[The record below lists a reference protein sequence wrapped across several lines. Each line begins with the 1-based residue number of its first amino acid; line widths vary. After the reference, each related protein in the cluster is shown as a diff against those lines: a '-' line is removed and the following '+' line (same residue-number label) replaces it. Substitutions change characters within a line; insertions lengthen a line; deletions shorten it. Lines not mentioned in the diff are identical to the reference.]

1 MSKAKLFIE
10 SFLIYGLGGVISK
23 LIPLIMLPIITRLM
37 PDTFYFGLND
47 LSVTV
52 VSFGTAL
59 AIMGMCDAMFRMFFE
74 KEDEEYRKDICSSAL
89 GFTLLTSFAVFI
101 ILIIFRSFV
110 SKLIFSDVKYQNLL
124 LLTAMSIL
132 IGSTNSIVAAPTR
145 MNNQRK
151 VFLITNTLSSVLSY
165 AVSIPLLIRGYYV
178 VALPL
183 SSVISALAIEVI
195 FGILNKNWF
204 QLKRVNWQYIK
215 EMLVIGLPLLPN
227 FLIYWLLNAS
237 NRLMIAKMMGNEY
250 TGIYAVGAKLGQV
263 SQLIY
268 TAFAGGW
275 QYFAFSTMKDED
287 QVQTTSNIYEYL
299 GVISFIAGM
308 FVAAL
313 SKPIF
318 HLLFTGEYVK
328 GYIVAPYLFLA
339 PLFQMLFQV
348 ASNQYLVIKKT
359 WPNMLILSVGAV
371 VNIIINFTLIPTIGI
386 EGAAIA
392 SLLGYVVSNIVCI
405 LALKRIKLI
414 RLSAKFMIT
423 TGLLIVFFIMWR
435 LVIGENVLISLII
448 ASLITLIYFY
458 LYKKDLLRLIKVL
471 KKGNN

>member
-10 SFLIYGLGGVISK
+10 SFLIYGLGGVLSK

-52 VSFGTAL
+52 VSFGTAF
-59 AIMGMCDAMFRMFFE
+59 AIMGMYDAMFRMFFE
-74 KEDEEYRKDICSSAL
+74 KDDEEYRKDICSSAL
-89 GFTLLTSFAVFI
+89 GFTLLTSFIVFI
-101 ILIIFRSFV
+101 ILIIFKNSI

-124 LLTAMSIL
+124 FLTAMSIL
-132 IGSTNSIVAAPTR
+132 IGATNSIVSAPTR
-145 MNNQRK
+145 MNNKRT
-151 VFLITNTLSSVLSY
+151 VFLITNTLSSLLSY
-165 AVSIPLLIRGYYV
+165 TVSIPLLIKGYYV
-178 VALPL
+178 IALPL
-183 SSVISALAIEVI
+183 ASVLSALAIEII
-195 FGILNKNWF
+195 FAILNRKWF

-227 FLIYWLLNAS
+227 FLIYWIFS
-237 NRLMIAKMMGNEY
+237 SSDRLMIAKMMGNEY

-275 QYFAFSTMKDED
+275 QYFAFSTMKEDD
-287 QVQTTSNIYEYL
+287 QVQSTSRIYEYL
-299 GVISFIAGM
+299 GVISFVAGM

-318 HLLFTGEYVK
+318 YLLFNGDYVN
-328 GYIVAPYLFLA
+328 GYTVAPYLFLA
-339 PLFQMLFQV
+339 PLSQMLFQV

-359 WPNMLILSVGAV
+359 WPNMLILSLGAV
-371 VNIIINFTLIPTIGI
+371 ANIALNLIFIPIIGI

-392 SLLGYVVSNIVCI
+392 SLIGYIISNIVCI
-405 LALKRIKLI
+405 LALTRIKLI
-414 RLSAKFMIT
+414 KLSAKFLIT
-423 TGLLIVFFIMWR
+423 TGLLLVFFIIWR
-435 LVIGENVLISLII
+435 VVVDGNVVISLIMAI
-448 ASLITLIYFY
+448 FITLVYFY
-458 LYKKDLLRLIKVL
+458 LYKKDLSRLIKVL